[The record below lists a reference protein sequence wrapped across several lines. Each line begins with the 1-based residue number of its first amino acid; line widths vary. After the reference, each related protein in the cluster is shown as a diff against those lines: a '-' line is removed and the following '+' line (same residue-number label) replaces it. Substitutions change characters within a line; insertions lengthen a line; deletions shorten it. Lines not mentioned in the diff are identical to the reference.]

1 MEKPVLLSKLLG
13 INEILMKRKR
23 YQAISTTGYNDLSI
37 FLGNDLRAVLHNQNH
52 MLLLCTPSAVLV
64 AKQASHVSGRKD
76 GRRSELY
83 LS

>member
-1 MEKPVLLSKLLG
+1 MTC
-13 INEILMKRKR
+13 IL
-23 YQAISTTGYNDLSI
+23 
-37 FLGNDLRAVLHNQNH
+37 LGNDLRAVVHYKNH

-64 AKQASHVSGRKD
+64 AKQAHHVSGWKD